1 MAVVATGFFDGV
13 HLGHRQVIRTLVSS
27 ARERGEEAIVVT
39 FAPHPRAVLQQDAHS
54 LRLLNSPQEKE
65 AMLRELGVDRVETLR
80 FDRAFARL
88 TAEDYLRS
96 VLIGRFGATL
106 LVLGFDNRLGSDR
119 LTPDAIAPL
128 AQSLGLEVI
137 VVPPASVAP
146 CSKGSARQ
154 NFALR
159 AHPSQPG
166 GWAPPVHET
175 TGGHGSAGQ
184 TLAATAL
191 EVGDAAIE
199 AVSAVAPENPATLG
213 MVRGGTASEAQRW
226 GPKDVFRGELQN
238 CSAAEVVSSTKIR
251 KALED
256 GRVEEAEAMLGYAYG
271 LRGVVVSGKQL
282 GRTIGFPT
290 ANLRLYDPL
299 KLIPA
304 RGVYLTEVE
313 VLGGHFWGMTNVGEP
328 IETHIFDFDE
338 DIYGLDLEL
347 RFRRWLRPMRA
358 MESLD
363 ALKVQL
369 AADESACRDILAL

>member
-88 TAEDYLRS
+88 SAADYLRS

-128 AQSLGLEVI
+128 AESLGLEVI
-137 VVPPASVAP
+137 VVPPASTGGAEAAAASGNRSHP
-146 CSKGSARQ
+146 R
-154 NFALR
+154 LR
-159 AHPSQPG
+159 KREGPADEVSGRGPAQQDVSG
-166 GWAPPVHET
+166 GWLPRSDNKV
-175 TGGHGSAGQ
+175 
-184 TLAATAL
+184 
-191 EVGDAAIE
+191 V
-199 AVSAVAPENPATLG
+199 
-213 MVRGGTASEAQRW
+213 
-226 GPKDVFRGELQN
+226 
-238 CSAAEVVSSTKIR
+238 VVSSTKIR
-251 KALED
+251 KALKE

-313 VLGGHFWGMTNVGEP
+313 VLGGHYWGMTNVGDI

-338 DIYGLDLEL
+338 DIYGLDLEI
-347 RFRRWLRPMRA
+347 RFRRWLRPMRSFA
-358 MESLD
+358 TLD
-363 ALKVQL
+363 ALKAQL